1 VSSYALAKVRGL
13 PLLYK
18 GDDFSQTDIAAACEA

>member
-1 VSSYALAKVRGL
+1 MTYALTKVTRL

-18 GDDFSQTDIAAACEA
+18 GDDFSHTDVVSAL

>member
-1 VSSYALAKVRGL
+1 MTYALAKVTGL

-18 GDDFSQTDIAAACEA
+18 GDDFGHTDVVSAI

>member
-1 VSSYALAKVRGL
+1 ALAKGRGL

-18 GDDFSQTDIAAACEA
+18 GEDFAQTDIEPVWRD